1 MEVRTPQINPH
12 VPEHAL
18 GDESAPPIN
27 GRTSCFILLR
37 AAREYST
44 APRVGLT
51 VTVPQIV
58 PNVTLNSGTTI
69 PQLGYGVWQVPDDQ
83 ARAAVS
89 AALQV
94 GYRSIDTAKI
104 YDNEAGTGAAIAES
118 GIPRGDVFLT
128 TKLWNS
134 DQGYDNALRAFDA
147 SLERL
152 GTDYVD
158 LYLIHWPVPELD
170 EYVASFKALQRI
182 QADGRAKAIGVSN
195 FTVDNLKRLID
206 ETGEVP
212 ALNQIELHPRFTQPE
227 LRAFHAEY
235 GIATEAWSPLGQGT
249 ILEDATIGA
258 IAQAHDVSAAQV
270 ILRWHLQ
277 LGNVVIPKSVT
288 PARIAANFDVFGFE
302 LSTDEV
308 ERITA
313 LDASDGRIGPDP
325 ATFNLR

>member
-18 GDESAPPIN
+18 SDESAPPIN

-325 ATFNLR
+325 TTFNLR

>member
-1 MEVRTPQINPH
+1 MTVPH
-12 VPEHAL
+12 V
-18 GDESAPPIN
+18 
-27 GRTSCFILLR
+27 
-37 AAREYST
+37 
-44 APRVGLT
+44 
-51 VTVPQIV
+51 V

-69 PQLGYGVWQVPDDQ
+69 PQLGFGVWQVPNDG
-83 ARAAVS
+83 AEAAVS
-89 AALQV
+89 TALQV
-94 GYRSIDTAKI
+94 GYRSIDTAKV
-104 YDNEAGTGAAIAES
+104 YENEEGTGRAITES
-118 GIPRGDVFLT
+118 GLPRGDVFLT
-128 TKLWNS
+128 TKLWNG
-134 DQGYDNALRAFDA
+134 DQGYDSALRAFDA

-195 FTVDNLKRLID
+195 FTVENLQRLID

-249 ILEDATIGA
+249 ILEDATLGA
-258 IAQAHDVSAAQV
+258 IAETHNVSAAQV

-302 LSTDEV
+302 LSSDEM

-313 LDASDGRIGPDP
+313 LHTPDGRIGPDP
-325 ATFNLR
+325 STFNLR

>member
-18 GDESAPPIN
+18 SDESAPPIN

-325 ATFNLR
+325 TTFNLH

>member
-1 MEVRTPQINPH
+1 M
-12 VPEHAL
+12 
-18 GDESAPPIN
+18 
-27 GRTSCFILLR
+27 
-37 AAREYST
+37 
-44 APRVGLT
+44 
-51 VTVPQIV
+51 TVPQIV

-69 PQLGYGVWQVPDDQ
+69 PQLGYGVWQVPSDE
-83 ARAAVS
+83 AEAAVS
-89 AALQV
+89 TALQV
-94 GYRSIDTAKI
+94 GYRSIDTAKV
-104 YDNEAGTGAAIAES
+104 YENEEGTGRAIAQS
-118 GIPRGDVFLT
+118 GVPRGDVFLT
-128 TKLWNS
+128 TKLWNA
-134 DQGYDNALRAFDA
+134 DQGYDSALRAFDA

-195 FTVDNLKRLID
+195 FTVENLQRLID

-235 GIATEAWSPLGQGT
+235 GILTEAWSPLGQGT
-249 ILEDATIGA
+249 ILDNPTIGA
-258 IAQAHDVSAAQV
+258 IAEGHGVSAAQA

-308 ERITA
+308 ERITG
-313 LDASDGRIGPDP
+313 LDAADGRIGPDP
-325 ATFNLR
+325 STFNLR

>member
-1 MEVRTPQINPH
+1 M
-12 VPEHAL
+12 
-18 GDESAPPIN
+18 
-27 GRTSCFILLR
+27 
-37 AAREYST
+37 
-44 APRVGLT
+44 
-51 VTVPQIV
+51 TVPQIV

-69 PQLGYGVWQVPDDQ
+69 PQLGYGVWQVPSDE
-83 ARAAVS
+83 AEAAVS
-89 AALQV
+89 TALQV
-94 GYRSIDTAKI
+94 GYRSIDTAKV
-104 YDNEAGTGAAIAES
+104 YENEEGTGRAIAQS
-118 GIPRGDVFLT
+118 GVPRGDVFLT
-128 TKLWNS
+128 TKLWNA
-134 DQGYDNALRAFDA
+134 DQGYDSALRAFDA

-195 FTVDNLKRLID
+195 FTVENLQRLID

-235 GIATEAWSPLGQGT
+235 GILTEAWSPLGQGT
-249 ILEDATIGA
+249 ILDNPTIGA
-258 IAQAHDVSAAQV
+258 IAEGHGVSAAQV

-288 PARIAANFDVFGFE
+288 R
-302 LSTDEV
+302 
-308 ERITA
+308 R
-313 LDASDGRIGPDP
+313 ASRPTSMCSDSNSAPTR
-325 ATFNLR
+325 

>member
-18 GDESAPPIN
+18 SDESAPPIN

-258 IAQAHDVSAAQV
+258 IAQTHDVSAAQV

-325 ATFNLR
+325 TTFNLH

>member
-1 MEVRTPQINPH
+1 M
-12 VPEHAL
+12 
-18 GDESAPPIN
+18 
-27 GRTSCFILLR
+27 
-37 AAREYST
+37 
-44 APRVGLT
+44 
-51 VTVPQIV
+51 TVPQIV

-288 PARIAANFDVFGFE
+288 P
-302 LSTDEV
+302 
-308 ERITA
+308 TA
-313 LDASDGRIGPDP
+313 LRPTSTYSVSSSAPTRWSASPRWTRPTAVSGRIRQRSTCTSADHR
-325 ATFNLR
+325 TM